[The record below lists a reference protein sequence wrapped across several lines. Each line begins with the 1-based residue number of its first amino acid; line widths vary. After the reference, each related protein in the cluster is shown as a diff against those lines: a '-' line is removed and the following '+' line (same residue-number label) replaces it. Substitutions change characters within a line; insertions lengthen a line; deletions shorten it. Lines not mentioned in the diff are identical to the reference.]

1 MSVHEYIEYSIVI
14 NGVSMTAEIVEKI
27 EHHLDSEGVED
38 YRIYDDA
45 VKVCKIDSKVT
56 ALRLDSE
63 LNKIIK
69 WS

>member
-14 NGVSMTAEIVEKI
+14 SGVSMAAEIVEKV
-27 EHHLDSEGVED
+27 EQYLDSEGVED
-38 YRIYDDA
+38 YRVYDDA
-45 VKVCKIDSKVT
+45 ITVCKIDSKVT

-69 WS
+69 GS